1 MLEISSCLLRRSE
14 RVFLCQHKRVSV
26 FFLVI
31 FSEEFACT
39 SRREED
45 ERGEMESLCSRKPN
59 AHSMTLLI
67 RRLYAIMF
75 KGDRLSVQGL

>member
-26 FFLVI
+26 FFL
-31 FSEEFACT
+31 FFFEEFACT

-67 RRLYAIMF
+67 RQLYAIMF

>member
-26 FFLVI
+26 FCF
-31 FSEEFACT
+31 FEEFACT